1 MNPKIMFI
9 QLISILTVIVINSA
23 LVVSYLNY
31 GIIPNLENFKN
42 LSINIIDVSILLFS
56 IYIFISNTKIPFMD
70 YDIIMDQNDLDHVDD
85 AIKIEMNYITTHI
98 VTSFIL
104 VLITISFI
112 YFYNL

>member
-1 MNPKIMFI
+1 MNF
-9 QLISILTVIVINSA
+9 
-23 LVVSYLNY
+23 
-31 GIIPNLENFKN
+31 
-42 LSINIIDVSILLFS
+42 
-56 IYIFISNTKIPFMD
+56 KIPFMD